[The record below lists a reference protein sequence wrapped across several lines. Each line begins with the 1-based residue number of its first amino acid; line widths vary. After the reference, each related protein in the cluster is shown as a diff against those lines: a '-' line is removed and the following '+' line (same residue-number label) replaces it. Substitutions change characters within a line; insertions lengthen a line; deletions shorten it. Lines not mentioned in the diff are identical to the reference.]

1 MHRPSCLDAARE
13 ALRLADASPA
23 EAVALASATVRRA
36 RRQGD
41 ATARAVAERAWGQAL
56 RHRGDLDRAL
66 THLQRSLHCAEEAGD
81 APTAAAAR
89 LTVAFLLA
97 ERGHARHALD

>member
-1 MHRPSCLDAARE
+1 MHRPSCLDAACE

-41 ATARAVAERAWGQAL
+41 ATAGPSRSGP
-56 RHRGDLDRAL
+56 GDRP
-66 THLQRSLHCAEEAGD
+66 CG
-81 APTAAAAR
+81 TAATWTA
-89 LTVAFLLA
+89 
-97 ERGHARHALD
+97 H